1 MSSTPAASFGAH
13 SHELSKEGEGDVK
26 LITTDEM
33 EVPPKTEI
41 DKLGGYDLWKD
52 MGEPK
57 YVVAPMVD
65 QSELA
70 WRILSRLYGANL
82 CYTPM
87 FHAALFSSQPK
98 YQHEM
103 FDLSP
108 GSIEGVAPY
117 DRPLIVQFCAND
129 KDQWLESAQKVVG
142 KCDAVDLNLGC
153 PQGIARRGKYGA
165 FLMEEWDLIR
175 SMISHLH
182 QNLSIPVTAKIR
194 CFPTLSKTLSYAS
207 HVFAS
212 GAQILTLHGRTREM
226 KGQLTG
232 LASWEK
238 IKQVVQL
245 VQPKIPVL
253 ANGGVPGSKEVESC
267 LEETGANGLMSA
279 EGNLYNPML
288 FNPSNSQQ
296 GRQYL
301 SNLSPEMRQAIEEC
315 DSQLEGEWDMSQ
327 AAYAPAPYLAAQYLA
342 IVLTIP
348 NGTQTATSAIKAHL
362 YKMFRPIWA
371 EGRHTDMREK
381 LGKAGQ
387 KGLEYKEKVGEYV
400 KWVEEFT
407 SLLKSDLE
415 TSLLP
420 SGSYRPLTQQEVDSL
435 YSGVVPYS
443 HCQPYLRATKPENEK
458 EETELKKVDLEA
470 KRKRAEQ
477 EEPVLDSKRSKTTLD
492 SEATVNGSANIS
504 NPLCSNH
511 TTLSSPALPKLPTAS
526 TDLPKPCSNSG
537 STKCSNLACKA
548 CCAALRSLAGDEE
561 SKFKCEFHEDKEMK
575 AKIRSDEM
583 KASKQKK
590 KEQGKIKARE
600 NQLRDRELAEK
611 KRKEREEKRKLEQEA
626 KGEAEGS
633 TREEEVA

>member
-1 MSSTPAASFGAH
+1 MSSTAATAFGAH
-13 SHELSKEGEGDVK
+13 AHELTKEDDGNTK
-26 LITTDEM
+26 LITTEEM
-33 EVPPKTEI
+33 EEPPRTEI
-41 DKLGGYDLWKD
+41 NKLGGYDLWKD

-87 FHAALFSSQPK
+87 FHAALFSTQPK

-129 KDQWLESAQKVVG
+129 KDQWLASAQKLEG

-182 QNLSIPVTAKIR
+182 QNLAIPVTAKIR

-232 LASWEK
+232 FASWDK
-238 IKQVVQL
+238 IKQVVKL

-253 ANGGVPGSKEVESC
+253 ANGGVPGSQEVEPC

-288 FNPSNSQQ
+288 FNPANSRQ
-296 GRQYL
+296 GREYL
-301 SNLSPEMRQAIEEC
+301 SNLSPEMRKAIEDC
-315 DSQLEGEWDMSQ
+315 DAQLEGSWDMAQ
-327 AAYAPAPYLAAQYLA
+327 AAYAPASYLAAQYLA

-348 NGTQTATSAIKAHL
+348 NGTQTAPSAIKAHL
-362 YKMFRPIWA
+362 YKMFRSVWA
-371 EGRHTDMREK
+371 EGRHLEMREK

-387 KGLEYKEKVGEYV
+387 RGLEYREKVQEYV
-400 KWVEEFT
+400 KWVDEFT
-407 SLLKSDLE
+407 ALLKSDLE
-415 TSLLP
+415 VSLLP
-420 SGSYRPLTQQEVDSL
+420 EGSFRPLSQHDVDTL
-435 YSGVVPYS
+435 YSGKIPYS
-443 HCQPYLRATKPENEK
+443 HCQPYLRVSKPENDK
-458 EETELKKVDLEA
+458 EEAELKKVDVEA

-477 EEPVLDSKRSKTTLD
+477 EEPVLDSKRPKVAPDSPSSTTTTPVA
-492 SEATVNGSANIS
+492 SGTAMTS
-504 NPLCSNH
+504 NPLCANH
-511 TTLSSPALPKLPTAS
+511 STRDAPALPKIPSSPNA
-526 TDLPKPCSNSG
+526 LPKPCGNSG
-537 STKCSNLACKA
+537 TTKCSNLACKA
-548 CCAALRSLAGDEE
+548 CCATLRSLPGDEG
-561 SKFKCEFHEDKEMK
+561 STFKCEFHEDKELK
-575 AKIRSDEM
+575 AKVRSDEL
-583 KASKQKK
+583 KAHKERQKQK
-590 KEQGKIKARE
+590 GKQKAME
-600 NQLRDRELAEK
+600 NQARDKELAEQ
-611 KRKEREEKRKLEQEA
+611 RRREREERKKQEQQGQA
-626 KGEAEGS
+626 AER
-633 TREEEVA
+633 TA